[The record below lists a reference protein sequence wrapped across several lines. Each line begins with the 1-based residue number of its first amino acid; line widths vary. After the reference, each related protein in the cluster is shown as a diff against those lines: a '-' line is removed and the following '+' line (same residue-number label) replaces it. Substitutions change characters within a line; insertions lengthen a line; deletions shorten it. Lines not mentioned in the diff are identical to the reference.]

1 MNKKIAVLGVGNMG
15 GAIVKGLES
24 YGYTNIAKSAYP
36 GENVPAVTGA
46 EIVILAVK
54 PWIVPDV
61 AAEIK
66 GVLSQDAILVSVCAG
81 KTIDYLIKQFDHKKV
96 IRVMPNTPASVGEG
110 MSVIFPSCDVNCGE
124 IEAVKSIFGAIG
136 KVAVMDE
143 SLIDAVIGVSGSGPA
158 YVFMFIDGMIKSGM
172 KQGLDYEVAKLLATQ
187 TVIGA
192 GKMAMESELSADTLK
207 KNVCSPNGTTI
218 EAVKVFEEEDL
229 LGTVDRAMTACVERS
244 KEMAKEG

>member
-15 GAIVKGLES
+15 GAIVKGLKS
-24 YGYTNIAKSAYP
+24 YGYTNIATSAYP
-36 GENVPAVTGA
+36 GENLPAVTGA

-61 AAEIK
+61 ASEIK
-66 GVLSQDAILVSVCAG
+66 GILSENALLVSVCAG
-81 KTIDYLIKQFDHKKV
+81 KTIDCLVNQFSHKKV

-110 MSVIFPSCDVNCGE
+110 MSVIFPSCDVTDE
-124 IEAVKSIFGAIG
+124 DVEAVKGIFGALG

-158 YVFMFIDGMIKSGM
+158 YVFMFIDGMIQSGM
-172 KQGLDYEVAKLLATQ
+172 KHGLDYETAKLLATQ

-192 GKMAMESELSADTLK
+192 GKMAQESELSADTLK

-229 LGTVDRAMTACVERS
+229 LGTVHKAMTACVNRS
-244 KEMAKEG
+244 IEMAKEN